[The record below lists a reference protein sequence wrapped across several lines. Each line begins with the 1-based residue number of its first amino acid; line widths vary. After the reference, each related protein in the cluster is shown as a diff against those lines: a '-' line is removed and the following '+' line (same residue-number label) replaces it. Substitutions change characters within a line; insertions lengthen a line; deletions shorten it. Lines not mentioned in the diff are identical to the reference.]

1 MAQAER
7 DSLNG
12 SSIDTMLRGLTD
24 RPNVQATMILS
35 KADGSIIRATG
46 VIASDKQLSSNTTS
60 QYQWSTSTSRQD
72 EQLISKVTEQEPG
85 NGAQQVEDPS
95 RGKQE
100 PVEILAASIFQ
111 FVNNA
116 TSLGLTLG
124 SVSRNSGMT
133 GAASYRD
140 SSTSRQEA
148 SVEEEHPRS
157 KDDEVQL
164 LRLRTKYQ
172 EIIVFPDPNYI
183 CCVVQKVG
191 KAGSNPG

>member
-1 MAQAER
+1 
-7 DSLNG
+7 
-12 SSIDTMLRGLTD
+12 MLRGLTD
-24 RPNVQATMILS
+24 RPNVQATLILS

-46 VIASDKQLSSNTTS
+46 VIVSDKQLSSNTTS
-60 QYQWSTSTSRQD
+60 QYQWSTLTSRQD
-72 EQLISKVTEQEPG
+72 EQLTSKVTEQEPG

-95 RGKQE
+95 RGKQQ

-124 SVSRNSGMT
+124 SVSRNSGMA
-133 GAASYRD
+133 GAASYKD
-140 SSTSRQEA
+140 SSTSRQEP
-148 SVEEEHPRS
+148 STEEEHPRT